1 MKLPQIVTAAT
12 LLLCLASC
20 RPTTEVTAS
29 WRDSD
34 RSMESYNS
42 IFLAAIVDDLSLRQ
56 NLEGEFANRLEGRN
70 VTTTKSIDTFKPTFF
85 DEGQPERDQ
94 LVKIIQETEC
104 ESILTITLIDIDEEE
119 RFVPGGAGGRMY
131 HPGGTFRHYGSF
143 PGYFDHWYG
152 TAWNQGYY
160 QTDRNYFI
168 ETNLYDASSLE
179 LVWSAQSKTL
189 NPTSD
194 AGFAREYVD
203 AIKVQLREEG
213 LVR

>member
-1 MKLPQIVTAAT
+1 MQKSHLIVTLF
-12 LLLCLASC
+12 LLLTLGSC
-20 RPTTEVTAS
+20 RTATEVTAS
-29 WRDSD
+29 WRDTD
-34 RSMESYNS
+34 RPTQQYNS

-56 NLEGEFANRLEGRN
+56 NLEGEFANRLAGRN
-70 VTTTKSIDTFKPTFF
+70 VNTTKSIDTFKPTFF
-85 DEGQPERDQ
+85 DEGQPEREQ
-94 LVKIIQETEC
+94 LVEIIRETEC
-104 ESILTITLIDIDEEE
+104 ESILTITLIDVDEEE

-168 ETNLYDASSLE
+168 ETNLYDAASLE

-189 NPTSD
+189 NPSTD
-194 AGFAREYVD
+194 ARFAREYVD
-203 AIKVQLREEG
+203 AIKAQLREEG
-213 LVR
+213 LVQ